1 MSAREL
7 FENIRSERR
16 EIQEIT
22 DRIEKAETIAA
33 GTKTILPQPVI
44 VHVNKTGSAM
54 EEAAIEAVELQKILY
69 DRKKQ
74 LLQDMGKAEHIISQI
89 RCADYRRV
97 ITAYYI
103 TGNIRRRMEDIA
115 LEIPCSESTAW
126 RCFRKGMKAAEDIYS
141 KVDRE

>member
-22 DRIEKAETIAA
+22 DRIEKAETLAA
-33 GTKTILPQPVI
+33 GTKAILPQPVV
-44 VHVNKTGSAM
+44 VHVNKTGSVL
-54 EEAAIEAVELQKILY
+54 EDAAIEAVELKEILN
-69 DRKKQ
+69 DRKKK
-74 LLQDMGKAEHIISQI
+74 LLQDMGKAEYIISQI

-103 TGNIRRRMEDIA
+103 TGNTRRRMEDIA
-115 LEIPCSESTAW
+115 REIPCAERSAW
-126 RCFRKGMKAAEDIYS
+126 RYFRKGMKAAEEVYQKLS
-141 KVDRE
+141 

>member
-22 DRIEKAETIAA
+22 DRIEKAETLAA

-54 EEAAIEAVELQKILY
+54 EDPAIEAVELQEILN
-69 DRKKQ
+69 DRKKK
-74 LLQDMGKAEHIISQI
+74 LLQDMGKAEYIISQI

-103 TGNIRRRMEDIA
+103 TGNTRRRMEDIA
-115 LEIPCSESTAW
+115 REIPCGTATAW
-126 RCFRKGMKAAEDIYS
+126 RCLRKGMKAAEEVYL
-141 KVDRE
+141 KVDRK

>member
-22 DRIEKAETIAA
+22 DRIEKAETLAA
-33 GTKTILPQPVI
+33 GTKAILPQPVV
-44 VHVNKTGSAM
+44 VHVNKTGSVL
-54 EEAAIEAVELQKILY
+54 EDAAIEAVELKEILN
-69 DRKKQ
+69 DRKKK
-74 LLQDMGKAEHIISQI
+74 LLQDMGKAEYIISQI

-103 TGNIRRRMEDIA
+103 TGNTRRRMEDIA
-115 LEIPCSESTAW
+115 REIPCGTATAW
-126 RCFRKGMKAAEDIYS
+126 RSLRKGMKAAEEVYA
-141 KVDRE
+141 KVDRK